1 MTSSAK
7 VSLGNNLYII
17 PKARHTADGEALIT
31 ALVFLKLLD
40 RFERKGTRRVG
51 QLVK

>member
-1 MTSSAK
+1 MRLGMISSFQF
-7 VSLGNNLYII
+7 L
-17 PKARHTADGEALIT
+17 PKARYTADGDALIT

-40 RFERKGTRRVG
+40 RFERKGIRRVG